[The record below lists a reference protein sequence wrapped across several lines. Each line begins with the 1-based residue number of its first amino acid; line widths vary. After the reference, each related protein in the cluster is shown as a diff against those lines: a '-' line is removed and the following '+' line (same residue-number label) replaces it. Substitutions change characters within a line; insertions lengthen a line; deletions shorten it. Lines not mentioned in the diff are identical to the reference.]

1 MLEKVLRHIRNWFV
15 ISITEGT
22 FSIEGGDL
30 ALPSLLDGQYFRI
43 RGSVFNDGL
52 HKQGETDLTDESFN
66 GEVWALAVPKAVI
79 KLAEDIAAWQ
89 EKNAEVL
96 ASPYASESF
105 GGYSYTKNRNQSGKA
120 ITWEDAFHSEL
131 KEWRRI

>member
-1 MLEKVLRHIRNWFV
+1 MLEKVLRHIRNWFA

-22 FSIEGGDL
+22 FNIEGGAL
-30 ALPSLLDGQYFRI
+30 ALPSLLEGQYFRI

-52 HKQGETDLTDESFN
+52 HKQGETDLTDESFT

-96 ASPYASESF
+96 ASPYDSESF
-105 GGYSYTKNRNQSGKA
+105 GGYSYTKTRSQSGKA
-120 ITWEDAFHSEL
+120 ITWEDAFRSEL
-131 KEWRRI
+131 KQWRRI